1 LSALSTLVDRRAAVV
16 LASAGLFLDQLSK
29 DLASTLLLGA
39 QPVVLGPFALRLT
52 QNEGAALGIL
62 GALPDELRLPLVLSM
77 TALALLVVLPVLAA
91 QVERRGVRDAAVA
104 LILSGALGNLVDRL
118 RTGHVVDFITLN
130 PALAAHAPV
139 FNLAD
144 VSLIAGATLL
154 LLNRRRAP
162 LSSGHL
168 SPLTAQHLGG
178 RHP

>member
-1 LSALSTLVDRRAAVV
+1 MSALTALADRRFAVV
-16 LASAGLFLDQLSK
+16 LASAGLFIDQLSK
-29 DLASTLLLGA
+29 DLAATLLLGA
-39 QPVVLGPFALRLT
+39 QPVELGPLALRLA
-52 QNEGAALGIL
+52 QNEGAALGVL
-62 GALPDELRLPLVLSM
+62 AALPDALRLPLVLGM

-130 PALAAHAPV
+130 PSLTQSAPV

-144 VSLIAGATLL
+144 VSLIAGAALL
-154 LLNRRRAP
+154 LLHRRRVP
-162 LSSGHL
+162 RSSGHA